1 MARLNIDKIYSRNW
15 ASDYVVVSVCFA
27 ILPEKPTTKSQN
39 TDYESSSTDF
49 DRDILSSLDLLHLL
63 EREIYKI
70 EEKVEFLIQS
80 ERLEFADSKANIDIY
95 LGASQCLSCP
105 N

>member
-1 MARLNIDKIYSRNW
+1 MNIDKIYSQNW
-15 ASDYVVVSVCFA
+15 VSDCIVSVCFS
-27 ILPEKPTTKSQN
+27 ILPEQPTTKSQN
-39 TDYESSSTDF
+39 TDYENCSSTDF
-49 DRDILSSLDLLHLL
+49 YHDFLSSLDLLHLL
-63 EREIYKI
+63 EHEIYKI
-70 EEKVEFLIQS
+70 EEKVESLIQS